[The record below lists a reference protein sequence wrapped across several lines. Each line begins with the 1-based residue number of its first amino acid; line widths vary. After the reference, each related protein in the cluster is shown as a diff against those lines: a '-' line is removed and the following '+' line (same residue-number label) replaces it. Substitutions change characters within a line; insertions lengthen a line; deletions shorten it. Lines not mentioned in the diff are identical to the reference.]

1 MKNNIHEKIKEIC
14 SKQDI
19 YFWSLKSQ
27 FEKRAEQYFIFGKPE
42 SERYGETQKHNLYLW
57 VINEDK
63 NGKFI
68 GNSQVS
74 FSENA
79 GESEIKDKIEKA
91 IVAAKLVKN
100 PFFNIPKEKYQYQN
114 FENIDKSIKDSPSNA
129 IKNLS
134 KVIAE
139 KSSKFNDV
147 KLSTTELFVS
157 SIEEKFSNCAGN
169 EYEFSKTKI
178 LLEGVFLAGQNLET
192 ESFFT
197 KQSVFIEDL
206 ELEKILENQAV
217 YAKDNMVATTLKTG
231 KYNVVFGLEAL
242 DSFFDFYYTHA
253 NAKAV
258 FNKFSLLK
266 LNEKINSVEDSKNNS
281 QPLTI
286 KVDPFVKGG
295 LYSAIS
301 DQFGIPLKPYTL
313 IENNVVKNYICEL
326 AYSQYLNIP
335 YTGPATNFIISGG
348 NQTIDDLT
356 KEDNTIL
363 LLRFSAFS
371 PKAITGDFSSEIRLG
386 YITKNGKK
394 IPIKGGSVSGNI
406 RNLINTLKLTKNITK
421 SGNYIGP
428 DGIYLE
434 NVDIAGI

>member
-1 MKNNIHEKIKEIC
+1 MKNNIHDKIKQIC
-14 SKQDI
+14 NKQDI

-42 SERYGETQKHNLYLW
+42 CERYGETQRYNLYIW

-68 GNSQVS
+68 GNSNVS

-79 GESEIKDKIEKA
+79 SESEIKDRIEKA
-91 IVAAKLVKN
+91 IIAAKLIKN
-100 PFFNIPKEKYQYQN
+100 PFYNIPKEKFQYPN
-114 FENIDKSIKDSPSNA
+114 FENVDKSIKDNPSNA

-134 KVIAE
+134 TIISE
-139 KSSKFNDV
+139 KSEKFNDV
-147 KLSTTELFVS
+147 RLSTTELFVS
-157 SIEEKFSNCAGN
+157 SIEENFSSCYGN
-169 EYEFSKTKI
+169 EYTFNRTKI

-197 KQSVFIEDL
+197 KQSVFIDDL
-206 ELEKILENQAV
+206 ELEKILENQAI

-266 LNEKINSVEDSKNNS
+266 LNENINLNNNNNISS

-295 LYSAIS
+295 LYSSIS
-301 DQFGIPLKPYTL
+301 DQFGIPLKSYTL
-313 IENNVVKNYICEL
+313 IENNIVKNFICEL
-326 AYSQYLNIP
+326 PYSQYLNIP
-335 YTGPATNFIISGG
+335 YTGPATNFIINGG
-348 NQTIDDLT
+348 NDTIEDLT
-356 KEDNTIL
+356 KDDDTVL

-394 IPIKGGSVSGNI
+394 VPIKGGSVSGNI
-406 RNLINTLKLTKNITK
+406 RNLIHTLKMTKNITK
-421 SGNYIGP
+421 SHNYIGP

-434 NVDIAGI
+434 GVDIAGI